1 MHNRVVK
8 VVVHHRTPFMIS
20 RTWTRSCTKKFPF
33 PYYIIRG
40 RFWLFSPVK
49 FNACDT
55 ATPVK
60 LYEPKREKLLLYN
73 IIGKQTFSFVAS
85 TVLHVKVAFVS
96 RTWKQM
102 LLRFFRVRVWRLFTV
117 GGGLE

>member
-8 VVVHHRTPFMIS
+8 VAVHSRTPFMIS
-20 RTWTRSCTKKFPF
+20 RTWTMSCTKKFPF
-33 PYYIIRG
+33 PYYIIG
-40 RFWLFSPVK
+40 RSFPVFSPVK

-60 LYEPKREKLLLYN
+60 LHEPKREKLLPYN

-96 RTWKQM
+96 RAWKQM
-102 LLRFFRVRVWRLFTV
+102 LLRYFRVRVWKLFTV
-117 GGGLE
+117 GWEI

>member
-8 VVVHHRTPFMIS
+8 VTAHSRTPFMIL
-20 RTWTRSCTKKFPF
+20 RTWTMPCTKKFPF
-33 PYYIIRG
+33 PYYIIIG

-49 FNACDT
+49 FNVCDI

-60 LYEPKREKLLLYN
+60 LYEPKREKLPLYN

-85 TVLHVKVAFVS
+85 TVLHVEVTFVS
-96 RTWKQM
+96 RAWKQM
-102 LLRFFRVRVWRLFTV
+102 LLRNFRVWVWRLFTV
-117 GGGLE
+117 GWWA